1 MVPATGLLFCATMS
15 TNGAPRREPNTVR
28 AAALEG
34 YVPLLAELGHD
45 GRRLVVNAGIDPH
58 ALDQPDRFI
67 AYPAF
72 LQALHF
78 ARIATGV
85 ERFGLLLADRQPLS
99 MFGALGLAMASAPNV
114 RTVIEDLNTFYHVH
128 TTGSVTSLTVQ
139 GGLAMWRFEV
149 IQPGM
154 VGVREQED
162 LAAGIGHNI
171 LRRMLGADWSPE
183 LVSLQRPK
191 PAEPGHYRAKFGSRV
206 EFEAE
211 YNQTV
216 FDADLLNTPLPQSN
230 VLLHDILNSHLKSL
244 SEVHLKDDSAEVQ
257 MAILRLMK
265 SGPCG
270 LRQVAAMLGT
280 SERTLQRRLRRSGS
294 MFQEELDTVR
304 SRVALRFLEE
314 SSISMTNLALILGYS
329 DLSVFSHAFKRK
341 MGQSPSAWRRN
352 FA

>member
-1 MVPATGLLFCATMS
+1 MLRPQ
-15 TNGAPRREPNTVR
+15 PNSVR

-34 YVPLLAELGHD
+34 YIPLLAELGHD
-45 GRRLVVNAGIDPH
+45 GRHLVAKAGIAPA
-58 ALDQPDRFI
+58 ALEQPDEYI

-72 LQALHF
+72 LQALHL
-78 ARIATGV
+78 ARLATGV

-128 TTGSVTSLTVQ
+128 TTGSVTSLTIE

-149 IQPGM
+149 LQPGM
-154 VGVREQED
+154 LGVREQED

-191 PAEPGHYRAKFGSRV
+191 PAEQGHYRAKFGSRV

-216 FDADLLNTPLPQSN
+216 FDADLLEIPLPQSN
-230 VLLHDILNSHLKSL
+230 VLLHDILNSHLQSL
-244 SEVHLKDDSAEVQ
+244 SEVHIKDDSTQVQ

-265 SGPCG
+265 SGTCG
-270 LRQVAAMLGT
+270 LPQVAAMLGT
-280 SERTLQRRLRRSGS
+280 SERTLQRRLRRSGR
-294 MFQEELDTVR
+294 MFQEELDIVR
-304 SRVALRFLEE
+304 IRVALRFLEE
-314 SSISMTNLALILGYS
+314 SSISMTNLALVLGYS

-341 MGQSPSAWRRN
+341 MGQSPLSWRRN
-352 FA
+352 NA